1 MQDNITIDTGNGA
14 CWETAAGLSET
25 VRGGVKKERLLVVK
39 SPLAPCSENCAPE
52 CDSLL
57 QNQGR

>member
-1 MQDNITIDTGNGA
+1 MGHAGRRG
-14 CWETAAGLSET
+14 AGLSET
-25 VRGGVKKERLLVVK
+25 VRGGIKKERLLVVK

-52 CDSLL
+52 CDSPL